1 MRLVTGSEMAV
12 IDHTA
17 INEYAIPGIVLMEN
31 AGIKVVEIIG
41 QVLGNPRNTKVVI
54 LAGKGNNGGDGFV
67 IARHLY
73 NKGARVQLFLFGD
86 EDKVK
91 GDALINLTIWKGMGQ
106 KIYPLKSTHDV
117 NMVKMAINC
126 ADLIIDALYGTGFK
140 GTVNDL
146 LASVFKSVNSSGKT
160 VIAVDIPS
168 GIEADTGKIN
178 GPCIR
183 ADHTVTFAYPKLG
196 LVIYQGCDY
205 VGKLHVVDI
214 SIPSAV
220 LSKIKS
226 SRYLTTTELI
236 KELWPGRKGP
246 EHKGD
251 FGRVLVIAG
260 SRGMSGAAILAAE
273 AAARA
278 GAGLVTL
285 GVPSAIHDI
294 AENKLTE
301 VMTFPLA
308 DTSKGNVSHTA
319 LKDILDRCH
328 SSNVVAIGPG
338 LGTAA
343 ETATLVKDIIMNIT
357 IPCVLDADGL
367 NAMAGKAGLLNSI
380 KSNLVI
386 TPHPG
391 EMARLTGYSVKDIQQ
406 DRIGITAQKAKEW
419 GCTILLKGART
430 VICGPDGS
438 TYINQTGNPGMASGG
453 SGDVLTG
460 LIAGLIAQGL
470 TPLNA
475 AVAGAFIHGRA
486 GDVTAKEM
494 GISGMLAGDLL
505 QRVPYVTKE
514 FEQVITP

>member
-1 MRLVTGSEMAV
+1 MRLVTGSEMAA
-12 IDHTA
+12 IDHAA
-17 INEYAIPGIVLMEN
+17 INDYAIPGIVLMEN
-31 AGIKVVEIIG
+31 AGIRTVEIIS
-41 QVLGNPRNTKVVI
+41 QLLESTTNTNIVI

-73 NKGARVQLFLFGD
+73 NKGARVQLFLFG
-86 EDKVK
+86 EENKVK
-91 GDALINLTIWKGMGQ
+91 GDALTNLTIWKGMGQ
-106 KIYPLKSTHDV
+106 KIYPLNSTHDV
-117 NMVKMAINC
+117 NMVKMAVNS
-126 ADLIIDALYGTGFK
+126 AELIIDALYGTGFK
-140 GTVNDL
+140 GTVSDL
-146 LASVFKSVNSSGKT
+146 LASVFKSINLSGKT

-196 LVIYQGCDY
+196 LVLYQGCNY

-214 SIPSAV
+214 SIPAAA
-220 LSKIKS
+220 LSKVAS
-226 SRYLTTTELI
+226 SRYLTTSELI
-236 KELWPGRKGP
+236 NEIWPSRKGP

-251 FGRVLVIAG
+251 FGRVLVVAG
-260 SRGMSGAAILAAE
+260 SRGMSGAAVLAAE
-273 AAARA
+273 AAARI

-308 DTSKGNVSHTA
+308 ETAKGNISHTT

-328 SSNVVAIGPG
+328 SSDVIAIGPG
-338 LGTAA
+338 LGTGT
-343 ETATLVKDIIMNIT
+343 ETSTLVQDIIMNIT

-367 NAMAGKAGLLNSI
+367 NAMAGKAGLFKSV
-380 KSNLVI
+380 KSNLVL

-391 EMARLTGYSVKDIQQ
+391 EMARLTGHSVKEIQQ
-406 DRIGITAQKAKEW
+406 NRIGITARKAKEW
-419 GCTILLKGART
+419 GCSILLKGAKT
-430 VICGPDGS
+430 IICGPDGS
-438 TYINQTGNPGMASGG
+438 IYINGTGNPGMASGG

-460 LIAGLIAQGL
+460 IIAGLMAQGL
-470 TPLNA
+470 TPVNA

-486 GDVTAKEM
+486 GDVTAQEM
-494 GISGMLAGDLL
+494 GMSGMLAGDLL
-505 QRVPYVTKE
+505 QRIPHVTKE
-514 FEQVITP
+514 YE